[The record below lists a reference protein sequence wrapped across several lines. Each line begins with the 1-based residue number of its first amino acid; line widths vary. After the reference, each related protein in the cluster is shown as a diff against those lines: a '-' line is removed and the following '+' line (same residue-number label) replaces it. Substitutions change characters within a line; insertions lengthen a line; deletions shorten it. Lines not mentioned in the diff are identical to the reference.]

1 MIMAQRQ
8 FIVPKFVQEILSRSE
23 YAYGPESEPGY
34 SLKIHKRSIYA
45 NVSSLKKE
53 VERFCSWADR
63 NTPEGLNKSVILCVP
78 KQNHYTDQIAIVT
91 VYDPV
96 MRQIEEYIKDSNK

>member
-1 MIMAQRQ
+1 MAQEQ
-8 FIVPKFVQEILSRSE
+8 IHIPKFVRELLSRAE
-23 YAYGPESEPGY
+23 YAYSPDSEPGY

-53 VERFCSWADR
+53 VERFCAWADR

-96 MRQIEEYIKDSNK
+96 MKKIEEFIKEK